1 MKIAYRAGDS
11 GCGPRGDLK
20 RAGAGWAIRTAEG
33 CHDFVPAP
41 MPPRLNTV
49 ARAAE
54 ILDVSNPTARQAV
67 GQLQAAGML
76 KEVSGRKWG
85 QLYLA
90 GPILKAIEQPA

>member
-1 MKIAYRAGDS
+1 
-11 GCGPRGDLK
+11 
-20 RAGAGWAIRTAEG
+20 
-33 CHDFVPAP
+33 